1 MRRLI
6 AILLMLWFP
15 VQGWAAFATPLCQH
29 AASMAMAKPAQM
41 ESVMMKSAEM
51 FSPVEAEGA
60 VMDHCQQHAAQPA
73 AQANAQTNAQ
83 PADDMAQCDHFGAC
97 HLAHTPMLTP
107 QAMSLPCAA
116 PAQRA
121 ENAATFY
128 YQLFPEQPQRPPL
141 PLV

>member
-1 MRRLI
+1 MMRRFI

-15 VQGWAAFATPLCQH
+15 VQGWAAFAMPFCQH
-29 AASMAMAKPAQM
+29 AANVAKA
-41 ESVMMKSAEM
+41 AEAL
-51 FSPVEAEGA
+51 SQPEAEA
-60 VMDHCQQHAAQPA
+60 VDHCQHHSEAPFQHSEAQFQYSEAPPAADHAA
-73 AQANAQTNAQ
+73 
-83 PADDMAQCDHFGAC
+83 DLAQCDHCTAC

-107 QAMSLPCAA
+107 LPLSLPCTA

-121 ENAATFY
+121 ENAAVFY